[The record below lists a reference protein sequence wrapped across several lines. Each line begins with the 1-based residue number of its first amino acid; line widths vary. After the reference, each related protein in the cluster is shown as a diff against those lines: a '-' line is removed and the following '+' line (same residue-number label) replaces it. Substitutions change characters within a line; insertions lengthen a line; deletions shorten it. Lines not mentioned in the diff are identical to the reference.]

1 MSSETIY
8 LVSNTNSI
16 RLPDNTL
23 TSFTSLFDSDLT
35 VKHDKQYYIAL
46 QDISIDDCINP
57 HFLPAFEAIAP
68 IICTTHL
75 KIPEDKSI
83 SYQEYCGI
91 PSQDKVYLQARNYE
105 DWDDFSAAITDG
117 QNSAWYNSESPKS
130 PSLWCKIS
138 EGNTN
143 TPRYFMGVFKDS
155 NSKDPVS
162 NHGDYTLFIYQPL
175 LELLKTQ
182 RIDGVNE
189 FPNVVTID
197 GFDFVGISGTN
208 NGLFFK
214 GRYFLSIK
222 QKLDQIVH
230 VEMSNIQPKLIDNV
244 SMPILGTF
252 CLEGNRRFAPEET
265 DRYKAFFHHFKH
277 KQWHKITGKSL
288 QSLHIR
294 LLDSSFKQ
302 HSLCTGRATV
312 CRVILAEEVLNMK
325 QQFTLTVTS
334 KPQTFFPAN
343 NNSKFST
350 YLSQGLQFPPGQ
362 IWEVAILSL
371 SIPCRYALKG
381 FSSQDL
387 AIVCTP
393 LDEQGYDAVGD
404 DRTIVFDTI
413 QTMSDITNKINST
426 YPGGELVASINQRT
440 GTIWIESSTFDFKLL
455 FTSSFFKFLG
465 SPSTDDT
472 DVNRP
477 FIEIVRKKDTPL
489 IFPFQPQFASRLP
502 AHVWWYSNIIRPSLL
517 GNQRLRILRIHQ
529 AKSKSYGDQLNTDV
543 SMVHY
548 QFSTLHFH
556 EVESSTTQ
564 TLDFELRDQVGDF
577 ISFTDPSLTA
587 VVNLIFRR
595 KKQ

>member
-23 TSFTSLFDSDLT
+23 TSFTSLFDSDLS

-105 DWDDFSAAITDG
+105 DWEDFSAAITDA
-117 QNSAWYNSESPKS
+117 QNSAWHNFQSPKS

-138 EGNTN
+138 EAGTN
-143 TPRYFMGVFKDS
+143 IPRYFMGVFKDS
-155 NSKDPVS
+155 NSKEPVS
-162 NHGDYTLFIYQPL
+162 NYADYTLFIYHPL
-175 LELLKTQ
+175 VELLVP
-182 RIDGVNE
+182 RRSDGANT
-189 FPNVVTID
+189 FLNVITID

-208 NGLFFK
+208 NGIFFK
-214 GRYFLSIK
+214 GTYYLSIE

-230 VEMSNIQPKLIDNV
+230 VEMSNIEPKLIDNV
-244 SMPILGTF
+244 SMPILATF
-252 CLEGNRRFAPEET
+252 CLEGNRRFAPEES

-294 LLDSSFKQ
+294 LLDNSFKQ
-302 HSLCTGRATV
+302 HTLCTGRATV

-334 KPQTFFPAN
+334 KPQPFFPTN
-343 NNSKFST
+343 TNSKFST
-350 YLSQGLQFPPGQ
+350 YLSQGLQFAPGQ
-362 IWEVAILSL
+362 IWEMAILSL

-381 FSSQDL
+381 FSRQEL
-387 AIVCTP
+387 VVACTP
-393 LDEQGYDAVGD
+393 LDKEGYEIPSDT
-404 DRTIVFDTI
+404 RTIVFDTI
-413 QTMSDITNKINST
+413 QTISDITSKINSV
-426 YPGGELVASINQRT
+426 YPGGELVASVNQRT
-440 GTIWIESSTFDFKLL
+440 GTIRIESPVIDFNLI
-455 FTSSFFKFLG
+455 FAASFFKFLG

-472 DVNRP
+472 DATQPYVK
-477 FIEIVRKKDTPL
+477 IVRKKNTPL
-489 IFPFQPQFASRLP
+489 IFPSQPQFASRLP
-502 AHVWWYSNIIRPSLL
+502 AHIWWYSSVIRPSLL

-529 AKSKSYGDQLNTDV
+529 AKSKSYGDRSNSNV

-548 QFSTLHFH
+548 EFSTLHFH
-556 EVESSTTQ
+556 EVESSTKQ
-564 TLDFELRDQVGDF
+564 TLDFQLRDQVGDL
-577 ISFTDPSLTA
+577 ISFNDSDLTT

-595 KKQ
+595 KK